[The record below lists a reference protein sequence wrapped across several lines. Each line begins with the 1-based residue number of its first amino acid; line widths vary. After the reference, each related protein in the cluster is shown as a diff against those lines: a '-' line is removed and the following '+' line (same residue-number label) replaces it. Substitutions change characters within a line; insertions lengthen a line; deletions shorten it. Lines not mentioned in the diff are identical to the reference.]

1 MAKRTISGL
10 YQRNGVWYIDKIYR
24 GQRIR
29 ESTGSSD
36 RKEAE
41 QYLIHRLEQLRQQ
54 HIYGVR
60 RVRTWREAATRYLV
74 EYKDQPSIGLTALY
88 LEQLDP
94 YIGDRPVDHIDDEA
108 LAPYVK
114 DRLAGR
120 LRGSPGKGRS
130 VAPRTIN
137 IALERVIRVLNLC
150 ARKWRDE
157 ARRPWLDTV
166 PMITR
171 LDLRRSTRQPHPL
184 SWEEQSLLFA
194 ELPDHL
200 RRMAL
205 YKVNSGS
212 REQEVVKLRWDW
224 EIPVPE
230 LGTSVFLIPANF
242 GGRHENAGVKNGDER
257 LIVLNRVAKSVIEGQ
272 RGLDPLWVF
281 PYGQPDKDGNA
292 TAMHRMNDSA
302 WRKARKRAAAMYEQR
317 VKRTA
322 PVGFASIRVHD
333 LKHTFGRRLRAA
345 GVTEEDRK
353 VLLGHKNGSITSH
366 YSAAELGKL
375 IDEANKISATDS
387 RGPAL
392 TILRRKAG

>member
-1 MAKRTISGL
+1 MAKRNITGL
-10 YQRNGVWYIDKIYR
+10 YQRNGVWCIDKIYR

-29 ESTGSSD
+29 ESTGSGD
-36 RKEAE
+36 RREAE

-60 RVRTWREAATRYLV
+60 RVRTWREAATRYLL

-94 YIGDRPVDHIDDEA
+94 YIGDRPVDHVDDEA

-120 LRGSPGKGRS
+120 LCGSPRKGRS

-200 RRMAL
+200 KRMAL

-230 LGTSVFLIPANF
+230 LETSVFLIPADF
-242 GGRHENAGVKNGDER
+242 GGRHDNAGVKNGDER

-272 RGLDPLWVF
+272 RGLDPIWVF

-292 TAMHRMNDSA
+292 TPVHRMNDSA
-302 WRKARKRAAAMYEQR
+302 WRKARKRAAAMYEER
-317 VKRTA
+317 FRRTA
-322 PVGFASIRVHD
+322 PPGFASIRVHD

>member
-1 MAKRTISGL
+1 MAKRNITGL
-10 YQRNGVWYIDKIYR
+10 YQRNGIWCIDKIYR

-29 ESTGSSD
+29 ESTGSGD

-94 YIGDRPVDHIDDEA
+94 YIGDRPVDHVDDEA

-120 LRGSPGKGRS
+120 LRGSPRKGRS

-230 LGTSVFLIPANF
+230 LETSVFLIPANF

-257 LIVLNRVAKSVIEGQ
+257 LIVLNRVAKSVIAGQ
-272 RGLDPLWVF
+272 RGLDPIWVF

-292 TAMHRMNDSA
+292 TPVHRMNDSA
-302 WRKARKRAAAMYEQR
+302 WRKARKRAAAMYEER
-317 VKRTA
+317 FRRTA
-322 PVGFASIRVHD
+322 PPGFASIRVHD